1 MLYLNKTVLLA
12 RLFVAHKLAGLP
24 YRPED
29 LDPDSAPVLVDVEMA
44 PERYVDIITD
54 QGCRAAGLP
63 ATYPLE
69 SGGAVIPHER
79 CWPVGEEAHRTGEP
93 GIACRSATRGAS
105 HSDEELAW
113 FQQGEVLEAKKI
125 TDFAEWFFA

>member
-1 MLYLNKTVLLA
+1 MLCLNQTVPLA

-29 LDPDSAPVLVDVEMA
+29 LDPDSAPVLVEVEMA
-44 PERYVDIITD
+44 PDTYVDIITD
-54 QGCRAAGLP
+54 QGCTAAGLP

-79 CWPVGEEAHRTGEP
+79 CWPVGEEAQRKGEA
-93 GIACRSATRGAS
+93 GIAYRSATRGAS
-105 HSDEELAW
+105 FSDEELAW
-113 FQQGEVLEAKKI
+113 FQQDEALQAKSI
-125 TDFAEWFFA
+125 ADFADWFFA